1 MKKLIFR
8 QRGEESKHKKMSGI
22 FVVCSFDYEREDED
36 ELTITVGEKLEL
48 VDEVDENGWVTGR
61 NAKGEN
67 GLIPMD
73 F

>member
-1 MKKLIFR
+1 
-8 QRGEESKHKKMSGI
+8 MSGV
-22 FVVCSFDYEREDED
+22 FVICTYKYEKEEDD
-36 ELTITVGEKLEL
+36 ELTIVEGEKLEL

-61 NAKGEN
+61 NEKGEE

>member
-1 MKKLIFR
+1 
-8 QRGEESKHKKMSGI
+8 MSGI
-22 FVVCSFDYEREDED
+22 FVVCSFDYEKEDED

-61 NAKGEN
+61 NAKGES

>member
-1 MKKLIFR
+1 MMNQNIKLNPIVSDD
-8 QRGEESKHKKMSGI
+8 EVTK
-22 FVVCSFDYEREDED
+22 EDDD
-36 ELTITVGEKLEL
+36 ELTIVEGEKLEL

-61 NAKGEN
+61 NAKGEE